1 MFSNADDEEVE
12 ILERLR
18 EINKEY
24 MSKKRKLKR
33 CERASKAKAH
43 VRQRLAQEAER
54 GLPGSKE
61 GQKCCRAGLPVN
73 GIHSAIS
80 GHDDSETGNHSTLER
95 TWTDT
100 KSANIKENETRISK
114 LSETVK
120 DELSQDIFV
129 SPVKSDGDVGVNH
142 LCQAQ
147 LQVEIDDVKVIEQV
161 KLQPKTK
168 QLSLLKYKRKNF
180 IPNKLISRPSVKEH
194 SSLNQKELDED
205 KHCFSQNTDEDKS
218 SKQLFENAEVI
229 IFERQSNLPHQGS
242 ICSES
247 SHGRSVMKE
256 IDSNRTTA
264 NNENHQG
271 SVETAGGKDNHPDGS
286 ETTVTSVCSTQEDVC
301 ELTEHGAA
309 TFTGKVRRKS
319 GTRKRRSSG
328 LGSQRRSSRIAEQ
341 CGDDTLV
348 EVQSKKASPRY
359 IPLGKRQVIV
369 SSIFQ
374 CLKDEVARKE
384 GEVEDFSI
392 PDDYLECCLSSGKST
407 IVKHDISCK
416 TDSAGNVPIKRDIQQ
431 SDIFK
436 KAPNLVQTP
445 LKVADDQTSLVCDLG
460 NVMLKDRKEIEDM
473 SKMEM
478 SDIEESRPGDKC
490 TSLNNSKVE
499 NIDSPILFE
508 SPQNDKFDFSNKDF
522 KEKKTPFQ
530 EVYSEQSMTNSLAI
544 IRENDERN
552 GKSALCV
559 QTATGIPTHDILENQ
574 SLRKGEAA
582 ETSDVQHLQEIGSF
596 QLGDS
601 ECVREVVCCECRDD
615 EGTSSYI
622 VCLCRTAL
630 QVFNLTDHCWTLV
643 STHSCKVTVKKKA
656 GRTLFHVPDPK
667 CVQVVVLENQSS
679 GTTACLYSLQGTSL
693 HRTVLDT
700 YHTTS
705 IVVFPMSSTHLFIS
719 QYKDQNSHVTVFTT
733 GLDPG
738 AWDRAPLEPTDQQL
752 TTLTNVR
759 GLQEAVLGVT
769 AKGMV
774 LIWNYKHGMLLS
786 CFDTSEVCPNY
797 PLCVA
802 AYFEEGFLILPML
815 SCRRGREAGSVVV
828 VNPQFCSS
836 EILLSLRPLTDT
848 WAGCSSAGMMSHD
861 LLVAKETNGM
871 LGVWDVFTGC
881 YLATIDDVTITC
893 FGVSNEKLVM
903 CHKDCVHIFQLL

>member
-80 GHDDSETGNHSTLER
+80 GHD
-95 TWTDT
+95 
-100 KSANIKENETRISK
+100 
-114 LSETVK
+114 
-120 DELSQDIFV
+120 
-129 SPVKSDGDVGVNH
+129 
-142 LCQAQ
+142 
-147 LQVEIDDVKVIEQV
+147 
-161 KLQPKTK
+161 
-168 QLSLLKYKRKNF
+168 
-180 IPNKLISRPSVKEH
+180 
-194 SSLNQKELDED
+194 
-205 KHCFSQNTDEDKS
+205 
-218 SKQLFENAEVI
+218 
-229 IFERQSNLPHQGS
+229 
-242 ICSES
+242 
-247 SHGRSVMKE
+247 
-256 IDSNRTTA
+256 
-264 NNENHQG
+264 
-271 SVETAGGKDNHPDGS
+271 GGKDNHPDGS

-359 IPLGKRQVIV
+359 IPLGKR
-369 SSIFQ
+369 
-374 CLKDEVARKE
+374 
-384 GEVEDFSI
+384 
-392 PDDYLECCLSSGKST
+392 
-407 IVKHDISCK
+407 
-416 TDSAGNVPIKRDIQQ
+416 
-431 SDIFK
+431 
-436 KAPNLVQTP
+436 
-445 LKVADDQTSLVCDLG
+445 
-460 NVMLKDRKEIEDM
+460 
-473 SKMEM
+473 
-478 SDIEESRPGDKC
+478 
-490 TSLNNSKVE
+490 
-499 NIDSPILFE
+499 
-508 SPQNDKFDFSNKDF
+508 
-522 KEKKTPFQ
+522 
-530 EVYSEQSMTNSLAI
+530 
-544 IRENDERN
+544 
-552 GKSALCV
+552 
-559 QTATGIPTHDILENQ
+559 
-574 SLRKGEAA
+574 
-582 ETSDVQHLQEIGSF
+582 

-769 AKGMV
+769 AKGM
-774 LIWNYKHGMLLS
+774 
-786 CFDTSEVCPNY
+786 
-797 PLCVA
+797 
-802 AYFEEGFLILPML
+802 GFLILPML